1 MRTAV
6 NLTFFSFSKLGVAVH
21 YRAWVQGSSHKFED
35 TWQEQHPIELVL
47 GKGATTITSLILYL
61 VLLGSV
67 HFTHLFHECKQLTLH
82 AIMPL

>member
-1 MRTAV
+1 M

-47 GKGATTITSLILYL
+47 GKGATTITSLIFIL
-61 VLLGSV
+61 S
-67 HFTHLFHECKQLTLH
+67 FTRLCAFHPS
-82 AIMPL
+82 IP